1 MLIFENN
8 GEAVLSAAVDASAAY
23 LRLTVPSG
31 IASEVYGSDTML
43 LTITD
48 PGVMGYEVVNALEWG
63 DDGAGNIALK
73 VARGVEGTQQ
83 GWPAG
88 AKISARV
95 TAGMLRRFVQNSGPG
110 LNLTGSGR
118 VALGTEAS
126 VAANS
131 GLSVLTPSRFIRNAW
146 LIGGYPVL
154 QARGVDTSS
163 WMDPAM
169 SVEATGWMSAMD
181 LGVAPEWVAN
191 HDYRHGDCVAI
202 AARPTTP
209 YVLDIL
215 STDEGMVLNSGPAS
229 PEFRVGM
236 DTGIGAMDADG
247 YYEAY
252 WRATNPT
259 LGITK
264 NVAPD
269 NVILYLTEVGFICDK
284 HTAGSLP
291 SVEIYA
297 TNTGA
302 DRLLAT
308 TDLGQIT
315 GSNQIHRITSLGNQG
330 VRGLKFKRVTAA
342 TGEFR
347 GRFYFKGMFVETQ
360 GG

>member
-8 GEAVLSAAVDASAAY
+8 GEAVLSTAVDASATY

-63 DDGAGNIALK
+63 DDGAGNMALK
-73 VARGVEGTQQ
+73 VTRGVEGSQQ

-95 TAGMLRRFVQNSGPG
+95 TAGMLHRFVQNSGPG
-110 LNLTGSGR
+110 LNLTGYGR

-126 VAANS
+126 VAANN
-131 GLSVLTPSRFIRNAW
+131 GFAALAPSRYITNAW
-146 LIGGYPVL
+146 LLGGYPVL
-154 QARGVDTSS
+154 QATGLDNNS
-163 WMDPAM
+163 WMSAVM
-169 SVEATGWMSAMD
+169 SVEATGWMPATD
-181 LGVAPEWVAN
+181 LGRAPQWEAN

-209 YVLDIL
+209 YVFDIL
-215 STDEGMVLNSGPAS
+215 RSEEGVVVNSGPTS

-236 DTGIGAMDADG
+236 DTGVGVVDDMG
-247 YYEAY
+247 MNEAY
-252 WRATNPT
+252 WRATDPT
-259 LGITK
+259 VGFTK
-264 NVAPD
+264 NIRPD
-269 NVILYLTEVGFICDK
+269 NVMLYLTEVGFLCDK
-284 HTAGSLP
+284 FTAGAVP
-291 SVEIYA
+291 SVEVYA
-297 TNTGA
+297 SGA
-302 DRLLAT
+302 SEFLIASGALD
-308 TDLGQIT
+308 QIN
-315 GSNQIHRITSLGNQG
+315 GANQIHRFTTVGNKG
-330 VRGLKFKRVTAA
+330 VRGLRFKRTVAGA
-342 TGEFR
+342 GEFR